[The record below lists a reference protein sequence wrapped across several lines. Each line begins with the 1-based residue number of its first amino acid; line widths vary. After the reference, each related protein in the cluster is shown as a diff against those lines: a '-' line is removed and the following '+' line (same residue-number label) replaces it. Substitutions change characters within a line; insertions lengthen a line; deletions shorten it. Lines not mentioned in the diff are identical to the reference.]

1 MQGSANCS
9 NPPAVNSICPSVPS
23 SIWDAIKTVYLFNRD
38 CVSDYSS
45 ANGAIVNFA
54 RFFPIFSMLKTTS
67 ASRGNVRTSANPPK
81 TSCNFFGMIS
91 STDSSR
97 AVNSLVRTGTN
108 YASQAVQAVSNLGN
122 TLHDASVATVNFL
135 QNSWNTGVNAVAS
148 WLGSLGR

>member
-1 MQGSANCS
+1 MAKYTTRKDGQNA
-9 NPPAVNSICPSVPS
+9 AS
-23 SIWDAIKTVYLFNRD
+23 SILSNAE
-38 CVSDYSS
+38 
-45 ANGAIVNFA
+45 GAAQLNNA
-54 RFFPIFSMLKTTS
+54 
-67 ASRGNVRTSANPPK
+67 
-81 TSCNFFGMIS
+81 
-91 STDSSR
+91 SR